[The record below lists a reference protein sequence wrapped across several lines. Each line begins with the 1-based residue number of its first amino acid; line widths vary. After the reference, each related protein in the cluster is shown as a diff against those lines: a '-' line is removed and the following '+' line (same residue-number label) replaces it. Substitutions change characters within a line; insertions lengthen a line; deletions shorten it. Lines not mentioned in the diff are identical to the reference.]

1 MRFRK
6 PTSCRR
12 KVICPSCGASE
23 LLSLIFSRHAP
34 PPRLVMPCPDCME
47 FFVTLE
53 NRKIRKATWE
63 ERRIVTG
70 DPEQRKLAEEF
81 MQQVAELRRLRANLR
96 GV

>member
-1 MRFRK
+1 
-6 PTSCRR
+6 
-12 KVICPSCGASE
+12 
-23 LLSLIFSRHAP
+23 
-34 PPRLVMPCPDCME
+34 ME

-70 DPEQRKLAEEF
+70 DPEQRKFAEEF